1 VEPTSVK
8 YRPDIDGLRALA
20 ILPVIWFHSDLPG
33 LPGGFTGVDTFF
45 VISGYLIT
53 AIIHREVAAGQFS
66 FARFYERRVRR
77 IAPALLLVAA
87 ASTATAF
94 ALLLPY
100 ELERFGWSVL
110 AALAMVSNVYFWLT
124 GGYFALAES
133 ITPMLHTWSL
143 GVEEQFYLFFPI
155 FLIVAERLRITRLA
169 ILAIGLA
176 SFVLCLIGTAQSPA
190 ATFYLLPTRGW
201 ELMIGGALAVQPV
214 RVPRFAGLVGVA
226 ALIIAAVAITGD
238 DPFPGWRALL
248 PAVGA
253 ALVIASGKDSPSG
266 RLLSAP
272 PLVGIGKISYSL
284 YLWHWPIFAF
294 MRHWRA
300 DTALPPWASAF
311 GIALAL
317 LAASASYRWVE
328 QPARRRSLLYRK
340 VVVASASAMLVIA
353 VAAAA
358 AVLGRGLPQRLD
370 GRVAALAAGHEAFAP
385 LAHAC
390 TDTGFEEAVQRCRL
404 GVGGA
409 PQFVLWGD
417 SHAAALSEGVAK
429 GLDRP
434 GLVFSMGACPATSG
448 WLSRKLKGRDPAT
461 CRDFN
466 ARVLDYVEHSPTVQT
481 VVLSSYWAALAQEE
495 QQPFWR
501 SVEALVAELRS
512 HGKSV
517 IVVAGVPDPGVDVPW
532 ASAIRQRFGRELV
545 QLTCPRPSV
554 PLRGVTVVDVSGPFC
569 GEPAARLFTDSN
581 HVSRYAGLKIVAPAV
596 REAVGFGQSRDQQ

>member
-1 VEPTSVK
+1 MEPTSVK

-20 ILPVIWFHSDLPG
+20 ILPVVWFHSDLPG

-87 ASTATAF
+87 ASTAAAL
-94 ALLLPY
+94 ALLLPH

-110 AALAMVSNVYFWLT
+110 AALAMVSNVYFWLS

-155 FLIVAERLRITRLA
+155 FLILAERLRITRLA
-169 ILAIGLA
+169 ILAVGLA

-214 RVPRFAGLVGVA
+214 RVPKFAGLAGIA
-226 ALIIAAVAITGD
+226 ALIIASVAITGD

-248 PAVGA
+248 PALGA
-253 ALVIASGKDSPSG
+253 GLVIASGKDSPSG

-300 DTALPPWASAF
+300 DIALPLWASAL
-311 GIALAL
+311 GIALAF
-317 LAASASYRWVE
+317 LAAAATYRWVE
-328 QPARRRSLLYRK
+328 QPARRRSVPYKK
-340 VVVASASAMLVIA
+340 VLIASGSAMLVIA
-353 VAAAA
+353 VAAAVA
-358 AVLGRGLPQRLD
+358 ALGRGLPGRLD
-370 GRVAALAAGHEAFAP
+370 GRVVALAAGEKAFAP

-390 TDTGFEEAVQRCRL
+390 TDIGFDKALQRCR
-404 GVGGA
+404 VGPSGP

-417 SHAAALSEGVAK
+417 SQAAALSEGVAS
-429 GLDRP
+429 GLKQP
-434 GLVFSMGACPATSG
+434 GVIFAKSLCPATVG

-461 CRDFN
+461 CRAFN
-466 ARVLDYVEHSPTVQT
+466 ASVLDYLEHSPTIRT
-481 VVLSSYWAALAQEE
+481 VVLGSYWASAEREGGQD
-495 QQPFWR
+495 FWPAVNR
-501 SVEALVAELRS
+501 LVMELKRR
-512 HGKSV
+512 GKVV
-517 IVVAGVPDPGVDVPW
+517 IVVAGIPDPGVDVPW
-532 ASAIRQRFGRELV
+532 ASAIRQRFGRDPVRLS
-545 QLTCPRPSV
+545 CP
-554 PLRGVTVVDVSGPFC
+554 
-569 GEPAARLFTDSN
+569 PAALRLKAQPSSMSQARSAANPQPACSPTRITSAGTRDSG
-581 HVSRYAGLKIVAPAV
+581 S
-596 REAVGFGQSRDQQ
+596 